1 METVITGLIFI
12 AIAMLLKFF
21 PNLLAG
27 YSRLSQGE
35 KENAM
40 KNGLQ
45 SFAFTVFGIMGLL
58 VLGGY
63 FLSIWLDNL
72 SLSGSINIAVIL
84 TGAIVMIVF
93 GNLLINRRTN

>member
-1 METVITGLIFI
+1 
-12 AIAMLLKFF
+12 
-21 PNLLAG
+21 
-27 YSRLSQGE
+27 
-35 KENAM
+35 
-40 KNGLQ
+40 
-45 SFAFTVFGIMGLL
+45 MGLL
-58 VLGGY
+58 VIGGY